1 MTKKNLL
8 VAIALPLAFAAC
20 SSEDVLTESQELQ
33 QGQYNVEK
41 VNAVF
46 GTDGAESR
54 LATGWME
61 NLEAGKDMLGLAW
74 LGDGENVEINGKAFQ
89 NHPLYTQANGNL
101 KPETSIYVGEYFSYY
116 PYDAKTVSVAN
127 VNFSVANQ
135 PLTTVYNDIAKNSIW
150 VSPKW
155 TTVTST
161 GVDADGEAG
170 IEKPTAI
177 YPRLLTNRVRLALDF
192 VNHNIAQGNTSINY
206 IQVGYLHNN
215 EPKSVVSFKYSP
227 LTPDATGETLAQD
240 FWATKTINDVQ
251 KAGEATTGYIKLQSE
266 PYEVLAD
273 AEGVGFFYNALPMTE
288 RPSVSTDIFVMLNT
302 TYGNIYIQKPFNTVA
317 YTRGEE
323 GYDVYPDAVAPFGE
337 CKSFVYKLNKLG
349 KFEIEV
355 NFLTALMN
363 GMCVEND
370 AHLNKLLNYYAQYK
384 KGTIYDEYNS
394 TTETGIVLKLEVGE
408 FELSKENIALLR
420 EINAEKDLILL
431 DWCEGHSRA
440 VANKLVVTGGEEVP
454 ELSHVF
460 VNPTE
465 VYLSEEEW
473 TWNDDEAKEM
483 GNVPSITNEGVLNFD
498 AGIVEV
504 EEEEFALNNAGT
516 MNLTGKTNFLLD
528 VNNNRVIN
536 IAKEAQFRIAGA
548 TLINDVTAVTGVRT
562 GVWGEIYNEGRLML
576 IEQTGAEIHNY
587 GYIKHSEG
595 AYTLI
600 SHNQSL
606 GASINDGFNI
616 ANNKLG
622 IIEVNSDKDNEQIT
636 VYKSGYKGLI
646 VATWIPTADNKY
658 VKPENCVYNYLI
670 VKDNIEFT
678 TLEMPAVIEFKG
690 QNLEYTSNS
699 IMYDEEF
706 PTCPKSVE
714 CVIVDAGSD
723 VTIMKGSSMR
733 LECAYVKGDI
743 YNAGEYQ
750 NSGQWK
756 KLSKKVNNQTINY
769 YGWSPNLENPD
780 YVIYFGGHERD
791 NLNVGTSVN
800 N

>member
-8 VAIALPLAFAAC
+8 VAIALPLAFTAC

-155 TTVTST
+155 TTVTAT

-206 IQVGYLHNN
+206 IQVGYLNNN

-384 KGTIYDEYNS
+384 KGTIYDEYN
-394 TTETGIVLKLEVGE
+394 TTTGEGIVLKLEAGE

-460 VNPTE
+460 LHETA
-465 VYLSEEEW
+465 VYLSEEDW
-473 TWNDDEAKEM
+473 TWNEDEPKEM
-483 GNVPSITNEGVLNFD
+483 GNVTSITNEGTLNVAAAFVT
-498 AGIVEV
+498 VEN
-504 EEEEFALNNAGT
+504 EENINFMLNNDAT
-516 MNLTGKTNFLLD
+516 MNLTAVSVFQIDATN
-528 VNNNRVIN
+528 NGVIN
-536 IAKEAQFRIAGA
+536 IAKSAEYRADAS
-548 TLINDVTAVTGVRT
+548 TLVNTVTNVTGVRT
-562 GVWGEIYNEGRLML
+562 GVWGVINNEGKLVL
-576 IEQTGAEIHNY
+576 VENTNAEIHNY

-600 SHNQSL
+600 SHNQTS
-606 GASINDGFNI
+606 GATIKNALS
-616 ANNKLG
+616 ATNKLG
-622 IIEVNSDKDNEQIT
+622 IIEVDSEREDEQVAVYQGNSCA
-636 VYKSGYKGLI
+636 KGII
-646 VATWIPTADNKY
+646 VKTWIPTADNKY
-658 VKPENCVYNYLI
+658 VKPENRVYNYLI
-670 VKDNIEFT
+670 VKDNIKFDDFTVIPQFVEFEGQELNYS
-678 TLEMPAVIEFKG
+678 LEDNDWIYSLSSKPNF
-690 QNLEYTSNS
+690 Q
-699 IMYDEEF
+699 
-706 PTCPKSVE
+706 
-714 CVIVDAGSD
+714 CVIVDADSD
-723 VTIMKGSSMR
+723 VTITKGSSMV
-733 LECAYVKGDI
+733 LECAYVKGNI
-743 YNAGEYQ
+743 YNAGTWKMGPWTKSGETYNVSTRANDYQ
-750 NSGQWK
+750 
-756 KLSKKVNNQTINY
+756 
-769 YGWSPNLENPD
+769 
-780 YVIYFGGHERD
+780 IYFGGATTDYTH
-791 NLNVGTSVN
+791 VGTSVN
-800 N
+800 

>member
-1 MTKKNLL
+1 M
-8 VAIALPLAFAAC
+8 ALPLAFAAC
-20 SSEDVLTESQELQ
+20 SSEDVLVETNEL

-46 GTDGAESR
+46 GTDAAESR

-116 PYDAKTVSVAN
+116 PYDTKTVSVAN

-150 VSPKW
+150 ISPKW

-177 YPRLLTNRVRLALDF
+177 YPRLLTNRVRLSLEF
-192 VNHNIAQGNTSINY
+192 ENNNIAQGNTSINY
-206 IQVGYLHNN
+206 VQVGYLNNN
-215 EPKSVVSFKYSP
+215 ETNSVVSFKYNP
-227 LTPDATGETLAQD
+227 TVQIAEGETIAQD
-240 FWATKTINDVQ
+240 FWAHKTINDVQ
-251 KAGEATTGYIKLQSE
+251 KAGDATTGYIKLQSE

-273 AEGVGFFYNALPMTE
+273 AEGVGFFYNALPMIE
-288 RPSVSTDIFVMLNT
+288 RPSATTDVFVMLNT

-349 KFEIEV
+349 KFEIKV

-363 GMCVEND
+363 GMCVQDD
-370 AHLNKLLNYYAQYK
+370 AHLNKLLKYYAQYK
-384 KGTIYDEYNS
+384 KGTIYDEYSNANG
-394 TTETGIVLKLEVGE
+394 GIVLKLDATDGV
-408 FELSKENIALLR
+408 FELSKENIELLR

-431 DWCEGHSRA
+431 DWCTKARST
-440 VANKLVVTGGEEVP
+440 NKLVVTGGEEVP

-483 GNVPSITNEGVLNFD
+483 GNVTSITNEGTLNVAAAF
-498 AGIVEV
+498 ISV
-504 EEEEFALNNAGT
+504 EEEQFMLNNDAT
-516 MNLTGKTNFLLD
+516 MNLTAVSVFQIDATN
-528 VNNNRVIN
+528 NGVIN
-536 IAKEAQFRIAGA
+536 IAKGA
-548 TLINDVTAVTGVRT
+548 EYRVDASTLVNTVTSVTGVRT
-562 GVWGEIYNEGRLML
+562 GVWGVINNEGKLVL
-576 IEQTGAEIHNY
+576 VENTEAEIHNH

-600 SHNQSL
+600 SHNQTN
-606 GASINDGFNI
+606 GATIKNALSET
-616 ANNKLG
+616 NKLG
-622 IIEVNSDKDNEQIT
+622 IIEVDSEREDEQIA
-636 VYKSGYKGLI
+636 VYQGNSCNKGII
-646 VATWIPTADNKY
+646 VKTWIPTEDNKY
-658 VKPENCVYNYLI
+658 VKPENRVYNYLI
-670 VKDNIEFT
+670 VKNDIKFDDFTVIPQFVEFEGQKLNYSLEDNGWIYSLSSKPNF
-678 TLEMPAVIEFKG
+678 
-690 QNLEYTSNS
+690 Q
-699 IMYDEEF
+699 
-706 PTCPKSVE
+706 
-714 CVIVDAGSD
+714 CVIVDADSD
-723 VTIMKGSSMR
+723 VTITKGSSMV

-743 YNAGEYQ
+743 YNAGTWKMGPWTKTGSTYNVSTRVNDYQ
-750 NSGQWK
+750 
-756 KLSKKVNNQTINY
+756 V
-769 YGWSPNLENPD
+769 
-780 YVIYFGGHERD
+780 YFGGAATD
-791 NLNVGTSVN
+791 YTNVGTSVN
-800 N
+800 Y